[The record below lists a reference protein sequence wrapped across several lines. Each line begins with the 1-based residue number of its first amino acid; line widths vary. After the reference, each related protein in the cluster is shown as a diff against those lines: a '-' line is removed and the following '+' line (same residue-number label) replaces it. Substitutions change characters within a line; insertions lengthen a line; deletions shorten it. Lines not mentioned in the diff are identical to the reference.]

1 MMNKQKWMAL
11 LAAILVVLMTA
22 SIVLAD
28 VLPSIDWWVI
38 SGGGAPVAGGDVILN
53 SSLGQPVIGHSEGG
67 DVALEAGYWV
77 INPEYV
83 LYLPVVL
90 R

>member
-1 MMNKQKWMAL
+1 MKKRKWMTI
-11 LAAILVVLMTA
+11 LAVIFVVLMAT
-22 SIVLAD
+22 SIVLAGA
-28 VLPSIDWWVI
+28 LPSIDWWVI
-38 SGGGAPVAGGDVILN
+38 SGGGAPVAGGDVALN

-77 INPEYV
+77 INPHYV